1 MIEAI
6 GLHKAFGSV
15 TAVEDVTFVAQD
27 GRVTGLLG
35 PNGAGKTTTL
45 RLLCTILRP
54 DRGQARI
61 DGIDA
66 AIDPRAVRASI
77 GALPESRGLYPRLT
91 ARENVR
97 YFGRLHGL
105 RGEALESA
113 IDRLGLLLEMQ
124 TFMDRRAEGFSSGE
138 RVKVALARALV
149 HAPRNVILDEPT
161 TGLDVTG
168 TRGVRDLIRRLREE
182 GHCLLFSSHIMQE
195 VSALCDDIVV
205 VAQGRVAAAGSPDD
219 LRRATGQAEL
229 EEAFVAIIGSEEG
242 LR

>member
-6 GLHKAFGSV
+6 GLHKAFGPV
-15 TAVEDVTFVAQD
+15 VAVDNLSFEARD

-35 PNGAGKTTTL
+35 PNGSGKTTTL
-45 RLLCTILRP
+45 RLLCTILVP
-54 DRGQARI
+54 DRGQACV

-66 AIDPRAVRASI
+66 AVDPRAVRARI

-105 RGEALESA
+105 RGEALEST
-113 IDRLGLLLEMQ
+113 IDRLGRRLEMQ
-124 TFMDRRAEGFSSGE
+124 AILDRRVEGFSSGE

-161 TGLDVTG
+161 TGLDVSG
-168 TRGVRDLIRRLREE
+168 TRGVRTLIRRLRDE

-205 VAQGRVAAAGSPDD
+205 VSKGRAAAAGSPAD
-219 LRRATGQAEL
+219 LMQATGQSQL
-229 EEAFVAIIGSEEG
+229 EDAFVAIIGSEEG
-242 LR
+242 LG